1 MTGSPPQSWSANL
14 YARHASFVPDQG
26 AAWVASLGSL
36 DGLDVLDLGCGDG
49 VLTKHLLARGARVVG
64 VDASDN
70 LVAAARSAGIDAHVV
85 DGRELTFDGEFD
97 LVFSH
102 AALHWMKPP
111 EPVLRGV
118 RKSLRPGG
126 RFVADMGGSGNVAHE
141 AAALEAALDRRGYR
155 GSDANPW
162 FFPEPDEYRRLLQEA
177 GFSVDGMS
185 IFERPTPI
193 SSDIE
198 GWLATFA
205 ESFLSRVDPSERPQI
220 VAEVADALR
229 PHLSDS
235 KGNWTLDYVLLRFA
249 ARVPEAA
256 G

>member
-1 MTGSPPQSWSANL
+1 M
-14 YARHASFVPDQG
+14 
-26 AAWVASLGSL
+26 
-36 DGLDVLDLGCGDG
+36 
-49 VLTKHLLARGARVVG
+49 ARGARVVG

-70 LVAAARSAGIDAHVV
+70 LVAAARRAGIDAHVV
-85 DGRELTFDGEFD
+85 DGRELTFDREFD

-111 EPVLRGV
+111 KPVLRGV

-126 RFVADMGGSGNVAHE
+126 RFVADMGGFGNVAHE
-141 AAALEAALDRRGYR
+141 AAALEAALDRRGYSGR
-155 GSDANPW
+155 DANPW
-162 FFPEPDEYRRLLQEA
+162 FFPEPDEYRRLLEEA
-177 GFSVDGMS
+177 DFSVDGMS

-193 SSDIE
+193 SSDME

-205 ESFLSRVDPSERPQI
+205 EAFLSRVDPSERLQI
-220 VAEVADALR
+220 VAEVTDDLR

-235 KGNWTLDYVLLRFA
+235 NGNWMLDYVRLRFA
-249 ARVPEAA
+249 ARVPEAV